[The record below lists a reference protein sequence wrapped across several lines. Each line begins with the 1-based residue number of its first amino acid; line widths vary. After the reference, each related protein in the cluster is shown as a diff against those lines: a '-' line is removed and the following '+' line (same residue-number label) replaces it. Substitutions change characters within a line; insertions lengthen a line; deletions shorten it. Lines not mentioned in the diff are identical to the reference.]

1 MPGSSRTALYAA
13 VVALLGAGALAGCSA
28 AAEPQALPS
37 DVVHIQPGAPGEP
50 NEVLSEAPVEA
61 EEVFADS
68 PFSEA
73 DVAFMRDM
81 QVHHEQA
88 LAMTALVADRTD
100 DEQLRLFVQ
109 RMDISQTAELE
120 QLERMLAEH
129 DAAVERGGADHGG
142 HSGDHGGDHSG
153 MPGMLSEEQM
163 AAMEAASGDEFVR
176 QFLVGMSAHHEGA
189 LAMVEELIATDGAA
203 EDPRLWEFAQHVDS
217 DQRIEIDRMARM
229 YAELPEA

>member
-1 MPGSSRTALYAA
+1 MSGMSRSALYAA
-13 VVALLGAGALAGCSA
+13 CAALVGAGALAGCSA
-28 AAEPQALPS
+28 DAEPQALPS

-50 NEVLSEAPVEA
+50 NEVLSAAPVAE

-68 PFSEA
+68 PFSAA

-88 LAMTALVADRTD
+88 LAMTALVEDRTD
-100 DEQLRLFVQ
+100 HEALRLFVQ

-129 DAAVERGGADHGG
+129 DAAVERGGAEHDDHG
-142 HSGDHGGDHSG
+142 GDHGGDHAG
-153 MPGMLSEEQM
+153 MPGMLSEEQL
-163 AAMEAASGDEFVR
+163 AALEAASGDDFVR
-176 QFLVGMSAHHEGA
+176 QFLVGMSTHHEGA
-189 LAMVEELIATDGAA
+189 LAMVEDLLATDGAA